1 MSAQKLAEAEKLL
14 EKGKVAEAIQ
24 AFKSLVASE
33 PNNQTYVTKLS
44 AAYAADGDMAASI
57 ATLLGYAKRVG
68 KAGKPQ
74 LAVAILKQALE
85 REPENVGLLE
95 EYAAQCEASGKFS
108 EAANT
113 AQKVLAIYLP
123 RKKYFDALNVFPLL
137 VRVAPKE
144 QKFRAAWVEI
154 MGIAL
159 AEQKLIHLL
168 VALLGPPG
176 LTSEVFETGGDPT
189 ELSPEVFDSIKG
201 LTPWFPRDAKAAY
214 AVAWGCYRRGDLP
227 GCYSNLREAI
237 RRDPDFTLASLL
249 FARILAEQQ
258 KLNES
263 LFVYRYVKERVI
275 SDRQVPSPILN
286 KQIAAFEEK
295 NGWISFSEGGSSDE
309 HSAETFLNA
318 ILGKQAEADG
328 AEKPVE
334 TPAKSDAVVEAAPK
348 EVAASASTNDSEGVA
363 LPGEVELGGSEEGAG
378 ELILSSGEA
387 KKIQARQEEKAEP
400 TPAPQVEKP
409 KSLPVEEEASAPTPA
424 ESEAA
429 APEPV
434 APRPPADEPALS
446 PLDLI
451 ASLKK
456 EPAWERKAPAAP
468 VPASPAQEAI
478 ESVPK
483 EVPTSEV
490 GPLDDGVER
499 EEATQIIDPAKLK
512 EMLAQVGASKSE
524 DFSAPSD
531 DANETKSGAAEPETN
546 EAGLTFGS
554 AALQEFMSG
563 ALGVA
568 APESETEAEEADTST
583 DVLQEAKVDEAP
595 METPSEEP
603 QEEATANVTVAPSG
617 DESSL
622 LESIREMEFTSPLGA
637 VMAGQERGF
646 NFEATKATESPKG
659 EGPDLGDDLLAQPT
673 GMIEADGLTVATS
686 MSSEG
691 AGGGDETRLAEP
703 TQAVPTTVTSVEG
716 AELPEMPSEPTAPP
730 KEEIPPLTPE
740 EVLFRGDQQ
749 LAAGKFHFARKFYR
763 QALAI
768 GADPAVVREKLRE
781 ARARELPEGLY
792 TRASSDLPSGE
803 SIGDIVDRLVADF
816 HLDIESEAS
825 GKLHVD
831 LATLIKTN
839 DPTALLE
846 LGIGFLEM
854 GMHGE
859 AESVWAH
866 VRANGTR
873 DDRIKAGGLMA
884 ESKKR
889 RGDFPGAV
897 ALLRRLAGDATL
909 SDLEKVP
916 LLFSLGESLERMQR
930 KEESRECFLEVA
942 RIDPDFRNVR
952 SKVQ

>member
-1 MSAQKLAEAEKLL
+1 MSAQKLAEADKLL

-33 PNNQTYVTKLS
+33 PNNQTYVTKLA

-57 ATLLGYAKRVG
+57 ATLLGYAKRVA

-189 ELSPEVFDSIKG
+189 ELSPEVFDSIKS
-201 LTPWFPRDAKAAY
+201 LIPWFPRDAKAAY
-214 AVAWGCYRRGDLP
+214 AVAWGCYRRADLP
-227 GCYSNLREAI
+227 GCYSYLREAI

-295 NGWISFSEGGSSDE
+295 NGWISFSEGGGSDE
-309 HSAETFLNA
+309 HSADTFLNA
-318 ILGKQAEADG
+318 ILGKQVEAESS
-328 AEKPVE
+328 EKP
-334 TPAKSDAVVEAAPK
+334 PAAPAESVAAV
-348 EVAASASTNDSEGVA
+348 EVAPKNEATSAPSNDSEGVA
-363 LPGEVELGGSEEGAG
+363 LPGEVELGGGDEGAG

-387 KKIQARQEEKAEP
+387 KKIQARQDEKAAPVPEP
-400 TPAPQVEKP
+400 EKP
-409 KSLPVEEEASAPTPA
+409 ASVPAEEEAPT

-434 APRPPADEPALS
+434 APPPPAEEPALS

-456 EPAWERKAPAAP
+456 EPAWERKAPVAP
-468 VPASPAQEAI
+468 VPSAPSHEPLEA
-478 ESVPK
+478 EEP
-483 EVPTSEV
+483 PTPDV
-490 GPLDDGVER
+490 GPSDDGVER

-512 EMLAQVGASKSE
+512 EMLAQVDSGESE
-524 DFSAPSD
+524 DVAPSSD
-531 DANETKSGAAEPETN
+531 DAKET
-546 EAGLTFGS
+546 GLTFGS
-554 AALQEFMSG
+554 EALKEFMSG
-563 ALGVA
+563 ALGVPS
-568 APESETEAEEADTST
+568 PEPEQKIEEPATST
-583 DVLQEAKVDEAP
+583 DVLQEALAEDAP
-595 METPSEEP
+595 MEPSSEPP
-603 QEEATANVTVAPSG
+603 QEEATASVAAQPSG

-622 LESIREMEFTSPLGA
+622 LESIRETEFTSPLGA

-659 EGPDLGDDLLAQPT
+659 EGPDLGEDLLAQAT
-673 GMIEADGLTVATS
+673 GMIESDGLTVATA
-686 MSSEG
+686 MSVD
-691 AGGGDETRLAEP
+691 GGGGGEETRLAEP

-716 AELPEMPSEPTAPP
+716 AELSTSPSEPVAPP
-730 KEEIPPLTPE
+730 KEEIPPLTPQ
-740 EVLFRGDQQ
+740 EVLLRGDQQ

-816 HLDIESEAS
+816 HLDIEDES

-839 DPTALLE
+839 DPSALLE

-859 AESVWAH
+859 AETVWTH

-873 DDRIKAGGLMA
+873 DDRIKAGGLLA

-889 RGDFPGAV
+889 RGDLPGAV